1 MKPVIAVPAIAALVF
16 RAWSR
21 KSLTPV
27 GILAAL
33 ITAVVHAIHPW
44 SVCFA
49 LLAVF
54 FLAGT
59 SATKVKHG
67 IKAKLT
73 QSADGAAGGEGP
85 RNHIQVLAN
94 SLTASILIMLHAWQ
108 LKKEGTYAKDD
119 LCWRRG
125 SDVLV
130 VGIVAN
136 YAATCADTFSSELGI
151 LSRSKPRLVTAPW
164 RIVPPGTNGGVSL
177 AGLSAGLLG
186 GFIIAITST
195 LLIPFCDNWSFG
207 DKIKYTQAIALAGL
221 GGSILDSVLG
231 AIFQASVVDLHS
243 GKVVEGAGGR
253 KVLVHGHPMH
263 FKPAAELRSK
273 AGRGEGKDGIA
284 KTSTIDPSLNDSAKL
299 SRTMQQAGVSGTVVG
314 DSQHESRKIAV
325 GYDILDNNAVNLL
338 MAALVSVVSMVGA
351 CLIWDVP
358 FSSVI
363 LL

>member
-1 MKPVIAVPAIAALVF
+1 MKPVIAVPAIAALVL

-27 GILAAL
+27 GILTAF

-59 SATKVKHG
+59 SATKVKHD

-73 QSADGAAGGEGP
+73 QSA
-85 RNHIQVLAN
+85 N
-94 SLTASILIMLHAWQ
+94 ASILILLHAWQ
-108 LKKEGTYAKDD
+108 LYKEGTYAKDD

-136 YAATCADTFSSELGI
+136 YAATCADTLSSELGI
-151 LSRSKPRLVTAPW
+151 LSRSNPRLVTAPW
-164 RIVPPGTNGGVSL
+164 RVVPPGTNGGVSV

-186 GFIIAITST
+186 GFIIAIAST
-195 LLIPFCDNWSFG
+195 LLIPFCDNWTLG
-207 DKIKYTQAIALAGL
+207 DKVNYTLAMALAGL

-231 AIFQASVVDLHS
+231 AVLQASVIDVHS

-253 KVLVHGHPMH
+253 KVLLHGHPMH

-273 AGRGEGKDGIA
+273 VGPGEGKDGIA
-284 KTSTIDPSLNDSAKL
+284 KTSAVDPSLDESVKVT
-299 SRTMQQAGVSGTVVG
+299 RTMQKAGASGTAVG
-314 DSQHESRKIAV
+314 DPQHESRKVAV
-325 GYDILDNNAVNLL
+325 GNDILDNNAVNFL
-338 MAALVSVVSMVGA
+338 MAAMVSVASMVGA

-358 FSSVI
+358 FSSI
-363 LL
+363 LPI